1 MHQIGKYT
9 NVHHIRLA
17 YHGVATISRLL
28 KIIRLFCR
36 ISSLLQSSFA
46 KETYNLKEPTNRGH
60 PMIVYVHTTTRRS
73 SVYVRNTQRS
83 SVVTTTQLNCHHNA
97 APSSPRRSSVVT
109 RHAGMYTCVQT
120 FLHVRYMLRRSEGA
134 IHCNTLQ
141 HTATH
146 CNMLQGMYTSSPSG
160 NISTY
165 MASFKIR
172 IHMCTHNAKI
182 CAYMCTYAVE
192 LYVYVYSGNTRSN
205 TCMYSWRKCGD

>member
-1 MHQIGKYT
+1 MCEYAIHQIGKYT

-73 SVYVRNTQRS
+73 SVYVRNTQRR

-109 RHAGMYTCVQT
+109 RHAGMYTRVQT
-120 FLHVRYMLRRSEGA
+120 FLHVQYMIWRSDGVCTDRPRRGRSAHTWRRSRSV
-134 IHCNTLQ
+134 
-141 HTATH
+141 HTCVRTTRRSVH
-146 CNMLQGMYTSSPSG
+146 VCVHMQYSC
-160 NISTY
+160 TY
-165 MASFKIR
+165 MCI
-172 IHMCTHNAKI
+172 
-182 CAYMCTYAVE
+182 
-192 LYVYVYSGNTRSN
+192 
-205 TCMYSWRKCGD
+205 

>member
-17 YHGVATISRLL
+17 YHGVDTISRLL

-109 RHAGMYTCVQT
+109 TTQ
-120 FLHVRYMLRRSEGA
+120 LRRHQA
-134 IHCNTLQ
+134 RRYVHVCTDLLTCTIH
-141 HTATH
+141 
-146 CNMLQGMYTSSPSG
+146 
-160 NISTY
+160 
-165 MASFKIR
+165 
-172 IHMCTHNAKI
+172 
-182 CAYMCTYAVE
+182 VE
-192 LYVYVYSGNTRSN
+192 EI
-205 TCMYSWRKCGD
+205 